1 MEAETNSP
9 EDASSKSVPL
19 VKSIINI
26 GNEEIIFPQK
36 LGTEVNSEYPLVEE
50 KGKADRKTDEV
61 SEIRPQEIHQESCE
75 VCVGSEKQ
83 AEVPS
88 DWLKQRDSEGLV
100 MTESIPK
107 SSEHEHEPMST
118 IPELAINHSE
128 MAEKICEEE
137 TYNEEEESTEID
149 DDKSC
154 RPENDLGKRSK
165 ALEAIDQTQFMGKD
179 TAVNEHADHQSE
191 APSMEN
197 VITKHSNSE
206 EKLLAES
213 SIKSNYEEEPLQK
226 ILELYSVDNSEIKI
240 DGKVMPEKE
249 IGVPADGTLKT
260 LSTTECIGAEELEK
274 KDEGKFAHEK
284 AKEMEAAT
292 EMQLL
297 ERASADSPP
306 ENKDKSAV
314 STSEFVKGHTDEIS
328 QQQTHKN
335 DETAVIDTG
344 KSSAEPEGDEKLD
357 KEAKAITQLLNTE
370 TESPP
375 EEEVQPRL
383 PTPDIVQQKTD
394 QIIKQQS
401 LNEDQPDVIDNAKSC
416 IAENELDRVSTVI
429 EEPVQL
435 ETKDN
440 ISIVKEQA
448 DQQSEETS
456 MQSVTTN
463 YIIEGHVISEST
475 TKLTD
480 DVHESHSIK
489 NLERKDANEI
499 REEATDVKQSI
510 RKTEAKGI
518 SEDKALQ
525 TLFSAELVGSKT
537 VEERCQEDIKPEAQL
552 AVTYANEEQTPQ
564 HEFDTKK
571 EIPEEEACQLTAE
584 NEPKSEPQIVA
595 QNNETTCIKHPY
607 LNGETA
613 EINPTSDT
621 VEQEIT
627 MSHTKEKLAIEDDK
641 KFNLEEVQGTVKETK
656 MQLQDTTT
664 ESVSKEEPIQ
674 PIARAGSVRTEAHDE
689 SSSEEIQPEANVTE
703 KSNKEVLTSHVTEK
717 EGIWDNGK
725 CSQVEEA
732 KTIEEPTKMQLQE
745 EEVQTRSPTPAS
757 VEGDTNQIWQQ
768 EALYIDDSEVN
779 DNAKQGY
786 IPKIAQDIK
795 LTIAQETEK
804 PETMDNVRI
813 VREKLDN
820 KDVSDIRL
828 QEGTD
833 AKQLTDV
840 EISKSETEGVSKDE
854 AQQPITNRVLVG
866 TEVVDEGSQ
875 EEKESEA
882 DVEVLSN
889 KEEQRPEYVT
899 GGTVEINTTSYTN
912 ENEEV
917 PTSSVSAKEGIEN
930 DGKFSKEGESKGVEE
945 KTKMQKQKSPTPAFV
960 KGDTY
965 QIPQQE
971 TLYID
976 SEVFDNAKQWCIP
989 AIELDKK
996 TTVVQETS
1004 NPETKDKVSVEAE
1017 NLDHKDATEI
1027 KAEEGTYAQQL
1038 TDVEMLKSER
1048 EGMPI
1053 DEAQQPIANA
1063 VLVGSE
1069 ALDESSQEEIPP
1081 QTYLKEKSNKE
1092 VPTPEYVTDEVVEI
1106 NTSNY
1111 TEKQEVP
1118 KSHVEERER
1127 IGDKL
1132 NQEKVEGIEEA
1143 TKMELLE
1150 EEVQMR
1156 SSTLA
1161 SVQGDTNQIL
1171 QKETLHVNESEVI
1184 QNGTI
1189 VQEIEVYETEDNAG
1203 RVIENL
1209 DNDASEIRAEEGMDA
1224 KQLTDL
1230 EMSKSETEGVPEDE
1244 VMQPISNAV
1253 QVRIEAVEESKQES
1267 QPKADATDK
1276 SNREV
1281 LIKKFVTEETAE
1293 INTNNY
1299 TEEQDTVQ
1307 TSHANEQE
1315 GTMDDEK
1322 LHEEEAKGIE
1332 EKTKTQ
1338 FPEEEFQTTSPIP
1351 AFIQEDSGQTSQQET
1366 LNIDESEVLDNDKQS
1381 CIPEREL
1388 DGKSTVVQETNNPE
1402 TKDNVSTGADNLD
1415 NKDEI
1420 EVTAEQGTCV
1430 EQLTNVEIP
1439 KSETKGVP
1447 KDEPLQ
1453 PIANIVLVRTEAVNE
1468 GSQQG
1473 IQTQADVTQK
1483 SNKDVKTPEYVT
1495 AETIEK
1501 NTTNYN
1507 KEQEKVPS
1515 TPAKDE
1521 GIKTKFNHK
1530 EEANGIEEAA
1540 KIQSLEEE
1548 VQTKSPTPILI
1559 QGDNNQVPYKETL
1572 AVDRSEVI
1580 DNAKQSCITEIELDG
1595 GNSIVVQETEKPET
1609 KNNVNIRTRNF
1620 EDKDASEIKAEEGSY
1635 DKQVT
1640 EVERSKSL
1648 TEDVPEYEDPTEIE
1662 ITVVVGAETVNDSN
1676 QEQIELDD
1684 GTEKKSN
1691 KEEQTPKYAADDTA
1705 QINTNNY
1712 PDEHD
1717 KDQTSHAKI
1726 KEGIDEEILDQMTK
1740 AKATVQSSKMH
1751 LPQEEI
1757 QTTSLTPAVVQG
1769 NTKQIS
1775 QHELLHVDES
1785 EETIDYVKQSCIPEI
1800 ELERRSTIAQ
1810 ETEKPESN
1818 DSISKITEMSATNDA
1833 TKIRAEEETDSKTLA
1848 DLKMQN
1854 SEIEED
1860 QVRQPIVIITERVD
1874 DTKEEQ
1880 IQLDKDITE
1889 KKPNKEEQTK
1899 QCVDDDTAEINT
1911 TSYTDQHDKV
1921 QTSDAEVKQGI
1932 EDDENLGR
1940 LIEDQATAESS
1951 KMQLPREEVLTISL
1965 TPACVQIDTEKIL
1978 QQELL
1983 HVDESEGIDYVKQ
1996 SCKEEIELGRNTTF
2010 AQETEKPETKDN
2022 NSKVTENSATSDA
2035 TKVKAVEETDSKSL
2049 VNFKTNKSEIEEDQV
2064 RQPKGNAV
2072 GIVTERVN
2080 DTKDEEIQLDE
2091 DITQKKP
2098 NEEKQTTQCVDEET
2112 AEINTTSY
2120 TDQHDKVQ
2128 TSDTEVKQG
2137 IEDDENLGPQ
2147 IEDQATAE
2155 SSKMQLPKEEV
2166 LTLTPASVQMDT
2178 EKILQQELLHVDESE
2193 TIDYVKQSCKEEI
2206 ELGRNTTF
2214 AQETE
2219 KPETKDNNSKVTE
2232 NSATSD
2238 ATKIKAEEGTD
2249 SRTLADFK
2257 TDKSEIEV
2265 DQVRQPIEISIA
2277 ILTERVDDTKGEQI
2291 QLDEDITEKKPNEE
2305 EQTTQCVD
2313 EDTAEINTTSY
2324 IDQHDK
2330 VQTSDT
2336 EVKQGIEDDEN
2347 LGPQIE
2353 DQATAESSKM
2363 QLPKEEVLT
2372 LTPASVQM
2380 DTEKILQQEL
2390 LHVDE
2395 SEAIDYVKQSCIEEI
2410 ELGRN
2415 TTFAQETEKPETKDN
2430 ISKVIENSATSDAT
2444 KIKAEEGTDSR
2455 TLADFKTDK
2464 SEIEE
2469 DQVWQPIGIALTI
2482 VTERVGDTKEEQI
2495 QLDED
2500 ITEKKPNE
2508 EEQTT
2513 QFVDEDTA
2521 EINTTS
2527 YISKVTENSATSDA
2541 TKIKAEEETD
2551 SKTLADFKTD
2561 KSEIEENQIRQP
2573 IGISV
2578 AIVTERVDDTK
2589 EEQIQLDEDIT
2600 EKKPNEEE
2608 QTKQYVD
2615 DDTAKVNTT
2624 SYTDQHD
2631 KVQTSDA
2638 EVKQGIEDDENLGP
2652 QIEDQATAES
2662 SKMQLPKEEVLTLTP
2677 ASVQMDTEKILQQE
2691 LLHVDESETIDYV
2704 KQSCIE
2710 EIELGRNTT
2719 FAQET
2724 EKSETKDNISK
2735 VTENSA
2741 TSDATKI
2748 KAEEETDSKTFA
2760 DLKTDNS
2767 EIEEN
2772 QIRQPIGIAVA
2783 IVTER
2788 VDDTKEEQIQ
2798 LDEDITEKK
2807 PNEEEQTK
2815 QCVDDDTAKINT
2827 TSYTDQHD
2835 KVQTCDAEVKQGI
2848 EDDENFGPQIEDQA
2862 TAESSKMQLPR
2873 EEVLTISLTPA
2884 FVQVDTEQISQQ
2896 ELLHVDE
2903 SEVIDYV
2910 KQCCIHEIELER
2922 KSTIAQETQKPKTK
2936 DSISKVTEN
2945 LGSINARK
2953 IRAEE
2958 ETYSKTLADFKTR
2971 NSEIEDQVRQPIVIV
2986 TERVDDTKEE
2996 QIQLDEDIT
3005 EKKSNEEEQTTQY
3018 VAEDTAEIH
3027 TTSYI
3032 DQHDKVQTSDAEVKQ
3047 EIENDENFG
3056 PQVEDQAIAE
3066 SSKMKLPKEEVQT
3079 RSPSAGFVQ
3088 HDTDKILQQELLELD
3103 QSEVIDYVMQSC
3115 IPEIEFDRKSII
3127 AQETEKTETEDN
3139 ISNVTENLGTNYESK
3154 VREEEETDVKKFVDL
3169 KMPKS
3174 EIAVV
3179 VGTETVDDS
3188 NQEQMRLEE
3197 DITEKKSN
3205 REEQTPQYVAE
3216 DTAEINTNNYTN
3228 EHDKVQTSD
3237 AEVKERIEDDEKFGQ
3252 QEETKGIEETRKIQL
3267 LEKEV
3272 QTRSPTTAFVQGN
3285 SDQILQQEL
3294 LHVDES
3300 EVIDYMKQSS
3310 LPEIQ
3315 LDRKSTVV
3323 QETEKLNTKDNVGI
3337 VTEKLGTTDAR
3348 KIRAELADFKMPKS
3362 EIEEVP
3368 EDEVP
3373 QPIAVAVAIRTETI
3387 DDINKKQIQLK
3398 EDITDK
3404 KSNKEQSPQYVVED
3418 TAEINTNSYTDGHDK
3433 VQTSHAE
3440 VNQGIEGF
3448 GQEEEASGLEER
3460 NKRQLPKEE
3469 VQITSPTPAFVQRD
3483 TAQISQ
3489 QELLHIDESEV
3500 IDYVKQSCI
3509 QEIELDIKSTTFQET
3524 EKPEAKD
3531 NVGIVTEN
3539 IGTND
3544 ASEIKEKE
3552 ETDAENL
3559 ADLKMAES
3567 EIEGVPKEES
3577 LKPIPD
3583 TVFVENKAVIA
3594 SQEKR
3599 QPQQEFVKKF
3609 NKEVQKPQYFTEVS
3623 AKIETTNDTEEPEEV
3638 PPSQPPKEKS
3648 GIKDDGKLEEEQEE
3662 KGIEEATKTQLQDKD
3677 IRTTLPIH
3685 TLIQGHFDQIL
3696 QQQTLHDDESK
3707 GIGNAKK
3714 SCTHEMELDRE
3725 SIIVEE
3731 PETKDN
3737 VNIIKQ
3743 EQANNQ
3749 SEKSSIQRG
3758 ITDNITAEGLVTLES
3773 NRKISDDVCTD
3784 EQKTVKS
3791 CSTENLDNKNASEIR
3806 VEKSSEAKPSTYVEI
3821 IESKTQGEPEDKAL
3835 QTRLN
3840 SSSNGNEGL
3849 DESSPEDRQTEAE
3862 FTENFNKDVQT
3873 PQRDTKVTAETN
3885 TATYPDKQQEA
3896 PASDANE
3903 KLGIQD
3909 EGKFDQEEAEGI
3921 EESIEKLLPEE
3932 EIQYTLP
3939 TPTSVQGDIDKMSQQ
3954 QTLHDNEIE
3963 AINNAKSCMTE
3974 FELDRKSIVVEEPKP
3989 ETKANVDFVKEEQAD
4004 HQSEESSVQSFITN
4018 YLIVERHMT
4027 SESNKES
4034 SDDVDLDGHKKEES
4048 HLVEFLQIKDAS
4060 EIRAKGIHTNQLT
4073 DIEIQKSETEGV
4085 AEDKGMQTM
4094 SSTTSGKNYASNEC
4108 CQEEIQPQEEYVET
4122 HIKEVKTPYYEF
4134 DMQKQI
4140 PEAFGIQE
4148 DACQIMAENEKKLK
4162 SQLAPPNK
4170 ETTFIDNLYSD
4181 GEIAKTNPI
4190 NDIEKVVNPKS
4201 RTMEKSVIHD
4211 DSKFNEEKAKGI
4223 EEMAKIKLLDTATDS
4238 PQKEVQPKLPAP
4250 ATVQGDT
4257 DQILQ
4262 HQTLP
4267 SDASGIIDNDMRC
4280 IPENK
4285 LDRMSTVI
4293 EEPEIKANINIVEEE
4308 QSDKQSQEPSMQSLI
4323 TEYITEEGHL
4333 ASESNSKLS
4342 YDMNAKTVNLQVV
4355 ENLGIKYG
4363 SKMTVEEVT
4372 DARPPRGVEVEK
4384 TKNEGVLD
4392 FKAKTLTNAEL
4403 AEHETLYE
4411 TNQETQPEEEFSGT
4425 YSKGKQ
4431 TPQSSM
4437 ESVITKHIN
4446 SEGKEITESSTN
4458 SSYDEEEQEQVI
4470 NTYTIENSEI
4480 KDGRKIM
4487 LEEASDIK
4495 EATDEPVD
4503 RAISI
4508 ISPMSFVRI
4517 GIVDESIQEQI
4528 QMEVQPA
4535 VINTEED
4542 QKPENDFVRNTEILE
4557 EFDLKKVSG
4566 NTCVENEGKVKV
4578 QSEAN
4583 NQKTIKKHPNLEELE
4598 TAETSPSS
4606 DTKELGK
4613 QREVT
4618 KLGGVSE
4625 SVSVDITEHTD
4636 MGKLETQETE
4646 NAISGNTK
4654 EDKAGDEFEK
4664 ISPSSSVDVIS
4675 RDSQDTGTKVL
4686 HKKSNGIL
4694 SGVGSKVKHSISK
4707 VKKVITG
4714 KSSRPKTPPSSK

>member
-2561 KSEIEENQIRQP
+2561 KSEIEE
-2573 IGISV
+2573 
-2578 AIVTERVDDTK
+2578 
-2589 EEQIQLDEDIT
+2589 
-2600 EKKPNEEE
+2600 
-2608 QTKQYVD
+2608 
-2615 DDTAKVNTT
+2615 
-2624 SYTDQHD
+2624 
-2631 KVQTSDA
+2631 
-2638 EVKQGIEDDENLGP
+2638 
-2652 QIEDQATAES
+2652 
-2662 SKMQLPKEEVLTLTP
+2662 
-2677 ASVQMDTEKILQQE
+2677 
-2691 LLHVDESETIDYV
+2691 
-2704 KQSCIE
+2704 
-2710 EIELGRNTT
+2710 
-2719 FAQET
+2719 
-2724 EKSETKDNISK
+2724 
-2735 VTENSA
+2735 
-2741 TSDATKI
+2741 
-2748 KAEEETDSKTFA
+2748 
-2760 DLKTDNS
+2760 
-2767 EIEEN
+2767 
-2772 QIRQPIGIAVA
+2772 
-2783 IVTER
+2783 
-2788 VDDTKEEQIQ
+2788 
-2798 LDEDITEKK
+2798 
-2807 PNEEEQTK
+2807 
-2815 QCVDDDTAKINT
+2815 
-2827 TSYTDQHD
+2827 
-2835 KVQTCDAEVKQGI
+2835 
-2848 EDDENFGPQIEDQA
+2848 
-2862 TAESSKMQLPR
+2862 
-2873 EEVLTISLTPA
+2873 
-2884 FVQVDTEQISQQ
+2884 
-2896 ELLHVDE
+2896 
-2903 SEVIDYV
+2903 
-2910 KQCCIHEIELER
+2910 
-2922 KSTIAQETQKPKTK
+2922 
-2936 DSISKVTEN
+2936 
-2945 LGSINARK
+2945 
-2953 IRAEE
+2953 
-2958 ETYSKTLADFKTR
+2958 
-2971 NSEIEDQVRQPIVIV
+2971 DQVRQPIVIV

-3174 EIAVV
+3174 EIAEINVPEDELLQTITIAVV

>member
-1048 EGMPI
+1048 EG
-1053 DEAQQPIANA
+1053 
-1063 VLVGSE
+1063 
-1069 ALDESSQEEIPP
+1069 
-1081 QTYLKEKSNKE
+1081 
-1092 VPTPEYVTDEVVEI
+1092 
-1106 NTSNY
+1106 
-1111 TEKQEVP
+1111 
-1118 KSHVEERER
+1118 
-1127 IGDKL
+1127 
-1132 NQEKVEGIEEA
+1132 
-1143 TKMELLE
+1143 
-1150 EEVQMR
+1150 
-1156 SSTLA
+1156 
-1161 SVQGDTNQIL
+1161 
-1171 QKETLHVNESEVI
+1171 
-1184 QNGTI
+1184 
-1189 VQEIEVYETEDNAG
+1189 
-1203 RVIENL
+1203 
-1209 DNDASEIRAEEGMDA
+1209 
-1224 KQLTDL
+1224 
-1230 EMSKSETEGVPEDE
+1230 VPEDE

-2257 TDKSEIEV
+2257 TDKSEIE
-2265 DQVRQPIEISIA
+2265 
-2277 ILTERVDDTKGEQI
+2277 GEQI

-2767 EIEEN
+2767 EIEE
-2772 QIRQPIGIAVA
+2772 
-2783 IVTER
+2783 
-2788 VDDTKEEQIQ
+2788 
-2798 LDEDITEKK
+2798 
-2807 PNEEEQTK
+2807 
-2815 QCVDDDTAKINT
+2815 
-2827 TSYTDQHD
+2827 
-2835 KVQTCDAEVKQGI
+2835 
-2848 EDDENFGPQIEDQA
+2848 
-2862 TAESSKMQLPR
+2862 
-2873 EEVLTISLTPA
+2873 
-2884 FVQVDTEQISQQ
+2884 
-2896 ELLHVDE
+2896 
-2903 SEVIDYV
+2903 
-2910 KQCCIHEIELER
+2910 
-2922 KSTIAQETQKPKTK
+2922 
-2936 DSISKVTEN
+2936 
-2945 LGSINARK
+2945 
-2953 IRAEE
+2953 
-2958 ETYSKTLADFKTR
+2958 
-2971 NSEIEDQVRQPIVIV
+2971 DQVRQPIVIV

-3174 EIAVV
+3174 EIAEDELLQTITIAVV

-4384 TKNEGVLD
+4384 TKNE
-4392 FKAKTLTNAEL
+4392 EL

>member
-297 ERASADSPP
+297 ERASAD
-306 ENKDKSAV
+306 
-314 STSEFVKGHTDEIS
+314 
-328 QQQTHKN
+328 
-335 DETAVIDTG
+335 
-344 KSSAEPEGDEKLD
+344 
-357 KEAKAITQLLNTE
+357 
-370 TESPP
+370 SPP

-1048 EGMPI
+1048 
-1053 DEAQQPIANA
+1053 
-1063 VLVGSE
+1063 
-1069 ALDESSQEEIPP
+1069 
-1081 QTYLKEKSNKE
+1081 
-1092 VPTPEYVTDEVVEI
+1092 
-1106 NTSNY
+1106 
-1111 TEKQEVP
+1111 
-1118 KSHVEERER
+1118 
-1127 IGDKL
+1127 
-1132 NQEKVEGIEEA
+1132 
-1143 TKMELLE
+1143 
-1150 EEVQMR
+1150 
-1156 SSTLA
+1156 
-1161 SVQGDTNQIL
+1161 
-1171 QKETLHVNESEVI
+1171 
-1184 QNGTI
+1184 
-1189 VQEIEVYETEDNAG
+1189 
-1203 RVIENL
+1203 
-1209 DNDASEIRAEEGMDA
+1209 
-1224 KQLTDL
+1224 
-1230 EMSKSETEGVPEDE
+1230 EGVPEDE

-2971 NSEIEDQVRQPIVIV
+2971 NSEIEEDQVRQPIVIV

-3174 EIAVV
+3174 EIAEINVPEDELLQTITIAVV

>member
-1048 EGMPI
+1048 EG
-1053 DEAQQPIANA
+1053 
-1063 VLVGSE
+1063 
-1069 ALDESSQEEIPP
+1069 
-1081 QTYLKEKSNKE
+1081 
-1092 VPTPEYVTDEVVEI
+1092 
-1106 NTSNY
+1106 
-1111 TEKQEVP
+1111 
-1118 KSHVEERER
+1118 
-1127 IGDKL
+1127 
-1132 NQEKVEGIEEA
+1132 
-1143 TKMELLE
+1143 
-1150 EEVQMR
+1150 
-1156 SSTLA
+1156 
-1161 SVQGDTNQIL
+1161 
-1171 QKETLHVNESEVI
+1171 
-1184 QNGTI
+1184 
-1189 VQEIEVYETEDNAG
+1189 
-1203 RVIENL
+1203 
-1209 DNDASEIRAEEGMDA
+1209 
-1224 KQLTDL
+1224 
-1230 EMSKSETEGVPEDE
+1230 VPEDE

-2257 TDKSEIEV
+2257 TDKSEIE
-2265 DQVRQPIEISIA
+2265 
-2277 ILTERVDDTKGEQI
+2277 GEQI

-2767 EIEEN
+2767 EIEE
-2772 QIRQPIGIAVA
+2772 
-2783 IVTER
+2783 
-2788 VDDTKEEQIQ
+2788 
-2798 LDEDITEKK
+2798 
-2807 PNEEEQTK
+2807 
-2815 QCVDDDTAKINT
+2815 
-2827 TSYTDQHD
+2827 
-2835 KVQTCDAEVKQGI
+2835 VKQGI

-2971 NSEIEDQVRQPIVIV
+2971 NSEIEEDQVRQPIVIV

-3174 EIAVV
+3174 EIADELLQTITIAVV

-3567 EIEGVPKEES
+3567 EIE
-3577 LKPIPD
+3577 
-3583 TVFVENKAVIA
+3583 AVIA

-4384 TKNEGVLD
+4384 TKNE
-4392 FKAKTLTNAEL
+4392 EL

>member
-2257 TDKSEIEV
+2257 TDKSEIE

-2415 TTFAQETEKPETKDN
+2415 TTFAQET
-2430 ISKVIENSATSDAT
+2430 
-2444 KIKAEEGTDSR
+2444 
-2455 TLADFKTDK
+2455 
-2464 SEIEE
+2464 
-2469 DQVWQPIGIALTI
+2469 
-2482 VTERVGDTKEEQI
+2482 
-2495 QLDED
+2495 
-2500 ITEKKPNE
+2500 
-2508 EEQTT
+2508 
-2513 QFVDEDTA
+2513 
-2521 EINTTS
+2521 
-2527 YISKVTENSATSDA
+2527 
-2541 TKIKAEEETD
+2541 
-2551 SKTLADFKTD
+2551 
-2561 KSEIEENQIRQP
+2561 
-2573 IGISV
+2573 
-2578 AIVTERVDDTK
+2578 
-2589 EEQIQLDEDIT
+2589 
-2600 EKKPNEEE
+2600 
-2608 QTKQYVD
+2608 
-2615 DDTAKVNTT
+2615 
-2624 SYTDQHD
+2624 
-2631 KVQTSDA
+2631 
-2638 EVKQGIEDDENLGP
+2638 
-2652 QIEDQATAES
+2652 
-2662 SKMQLPKEEVLTLTP
+2662 
-2677 ASVQMDTEKILQQE
+2677 
-2691 LLHVDESETIDYV
+2691 
-2704 KQSCIE
+2704 
-2710 EIELGRNTT
+2710 
-2719 FAQET
+2719 
-2724 EKSETKDNISK
+2724 
-2735 VTENSA
+2735 
-2741 TSDATKI
+2741 
-2748 KAEEETDSKTFA
+2748 
-2760 DLKTDNS
+2760 
-2767 EIEEN
+2767 
-2772 QIRQPIGIAVA
+2772 
-2783 IVTER
+2783 
-2788 VDDTKEEQIQ
+2788 
-2798 LDEDITEKK
+2798 
-2807 PNEEEQTK
+2807 
-2815 QCVDDDTAKINT
+2815 
-2827 TSYTDQHD
+2827 
-2835 KVQTCDAEVKQGI
+2835 
-2848 EDDENFGPQIEDQA
+2848 
-2862 TAESSKMQLPR
+2862 
-2873 EEVLTISLTPA
+2873 
-2884 FVQVDTEQISQQ
+2884 
-2896 ELLHVDE
+2896 
-2903 SEVIDYV
+2903 
-2910 KQCCIHEIELER
+2910 
-2922 KSTIAQETQKPKTK
+2922 QKPKTK

-2971 NSEIEDQVRQPIVIV
+2971 NSEIEEDQVRQPIVIV

-3174 EIAVV
+3174 EIAEDELLQTITIAVV

>member
-1048 EGMPI
+1048 
-1053 DEAQQPIANA
+1053 
-1063 VLVGSE
+1063 
-1069 ALDESSQEEIPP
+1069 
-1081 QTYLKEKSNKE
+1081 
-1092 VPTPEYVTDEVVEI
+1092 
-1106 NTSNY
+1106 
-1111 TEKQEVP
+1111 
-1118 KSHVEERER
+1118 
-1127 IGDKL
+1127 
-1132 NQEKVEGIEEA
+1132 
-1143 TKMELLE
+1143 
-1150 EEVQMR
+1150 
-1156 SSTLA
+1156 
-1161 SVQGDTNQIL
+1161 
-1171 QKETLHVNESEVI
+1171 
-1184 QNGTI
+1184 
-1189 VQEIEVYETEDNAG
+1189 
-1203 RVIENL
+1203 
-1209 DNDASEIRAEEGMDA
+1209 
-1224 KQLTDL
+1224 
-1230 EMSKSETEGVPEDE
+1230 EGVPEDE

-2767 EIEEN
+2767 EIEE
-2772 QIRQPIGIAVA
+2772 
-2783 IVTER
+2783 
-2788 VDDTKEEQIQ
+2788 
-2798 LDEDITEKK
+2798 
-2807 PNEEEQTK
+2807 
-2815 QCVDDDTAKINT
+2815 
-2827 TSYTDQHD
+2827 
-2835 KVQTCDAEVKQGI
+2835 
-2848 EDDENFGPQIEDQA
+2848 
-2862 TAESSKMQLPR
+2862 
-2873 EEVLTISLTPA
+2873 
-2884 FVQVDTEQISQQ
+2884 
-2896 ELLHVDE
+2896 
-2903 SEVIDYV
+2903 
-2910 KQCCIHEIELER
+2910 
-2922 KSTIAQETQKPKTK
+2922 
-2936 DSISKVTEN
+2936 
-2945 LGSINARK
+2945 
-2953 IRAEE
+2953 
-2958 ETYSKTLADFKTR
+2958 
-2971 NSEIEDQVRQPIVIV
+2971 DQVRQPIVIV

-3174 EIAVV
+3174 EIAEDELLQTITIAVV

-4384 TKNEGVLD
+4384 TKNE
-4392 FKAKTLTNAEL
+4392 EL

>member
-1048 EGMPI
+1048 EG
-1053 DEAQQPIANA
+1053 
-1063 VLVGSE
+1063 
-1069 ALDESSQEEIPP
+1069 
-1081 QTYLKEKSNKE
+1081 
-1092 VPTPEYVTDEVVEI
+1092 
-1106 NTSNY
+1106 
-1111 TEKQEVP
+1111 
-1118 KSHVEERER
+1118 
-1127 IGDKL
+1127 
-1132 NQEKVEGIEEA
+1132 
-1143 TKMELLE
+1143 
-1150 EEVQMR
+1150 
-1156 SSTLA
+1156 
-1161 SVQGDTNQIL
+1161 
-1171 QKETLHVNESEVI
+1171 
-1184 QNGTI
+1184 
-1189 VQEIEVYETEDNAG
+1189 
-1203 RVIENL
+1203 
-1209 DNDASEIRAEEGMDA
+1209 
-1224 KQLTDL
+1224 
-1230 EMSKSETEGVPEDE
+1230 VPEDE

-2257 TDKSEIEV
+2257 TDKSEIE

-2415 TTFAQETEKPETKDN
+2415 TTFAQET
-2430 ISKVIENSATSDAT
+2430 
-2444 KIKAEEGTDSR
+2444 
-2455 TLADFKTDK
+2455 
-2464 SEIEE
+2464 
-2469 DQVWQPIGIALTI
+2469 
-2482 VTERVGDTKEEQI
+2482 
-2495 QLDED
+2495 
-2500 ITEKKPNE
+2500 
-2508 EEQTT
+2508 
-2513 QFVDEDTA
+2513 
-2521 EINTTS
+2521 
-2527 YISKVTENSATSDA
+2527 
-2541 TKIKAEEETD
+2541 
-2551 SKTLADFKTD
+2551 
-2561 KSEIEENQIRQP
+2561 
-2573 IGISV
+2573 
-2578 AIVTERVDDTK
+2578 
-2589 EEQIQLDEDIT
+2589 
-2600 EKKPNEEE
+2600 
-2608 QTKQYVD
+2608 
-2615 DDTAKVNTT
+2615 
-2624 SYTDQHD
+2624 
-2631 KVQTSDA
+2631 
-2638 EVKQGIEDDENLGP
+2638 
-2652 QIEDQATAES
+2652 
-2662 SKMQLPKEEVLTLTP
+2662 
-2677 ASVQMDTEKILQQE
+2677 
-2691 LLHVDESETIDYV
+2691 
-2704 KQSCIE
+2704 
-2710 EIELGRNTT
+2710 
-2719 FAQET
+2719 
-2724 EKSETKDNISK
+2724 
-2735 VTENSA
+2735 
-2741 TSDATKI
+2741 
-2748 KAEEETDSKTFA
+2748 
-2760 DLKTDNS
+2760 
-2767 EIEEN
+2767 
-2772 QIRQPIGIAVA
+2772 
-2783 IVTER
+2783 
-2788 VDDTKEEQIQ
+2788 
-2798 LDEDITEKK
+2798 
-2807 PNEEEQTK
+2807 
-2815 QCVDDDTAKINT
+2815 
-2827 TSYTDQHD
+2827 
-2835 KVQTCDAEVKQGI
+2835 
-2848 EDDENFGPQIEDQA
+2848 
-2862 TAESSKMQLPR
+2862 
-2873 EEVLTISLTPA
+2873 
-2884 FVQVDTEQISQQ
+2884 
-2896 ELLHVDE
+2896 
-2903 SEVIDYV
+2903 
-2910 KQCCIHEIELER
+2910 
-2922 KSTIAQETQKPKTK
+2922 QKPKTK

-2971 NSEIEDQVRQPIVIV
+2971 NSEIEEDQVRQPIVIV

-3174 EIAVV
+3174 EIAEDELLQTITIAVV

>member
-297 ERASADSPP
+297 ERASAD
-306 ENKDKSAV
+306 
-314 STSEFVKGHTDEIS
+314 
-328 QQQTHKN
+328 
-335 DETAVIDTG
+335 
-344 KSSAEPEGDEKLD
+344 
-357 KEAKAITQLLNTE
+357 
-370 TESPP
+370 SPP

-2257 TDKSEIEV
+2257 TDKSEIE

-2415 TTFAQETEKPETKDN
+2415 TTFAQET
-2430 ISKVIENSATSDAT
+2430 
-2444 KIKAEEGTDSR
+2444 
-2455 TLADFKTDK
+2455 
-2464 SEIEE
+2464 
-2469 DQVWQPIGIALTI
+2469 
-2482 VTERVGDTKEEQI
+2482 
-2495 QLDED
+2495 
-2500 ITEKKPNE
+2500 
-2508 EEQTT
+2508 
-2513 QFVDEDTA
+2513 
-2521 EINTTS
+2521 
-2527 YISKVTENSATSDA
+2527 
-2541 TKIKAEEETD
+2541 
-2551 SKTLADFKTD
+2551 
-2561 KSEIEENQIRQP
+2561 
-2573 IGISV
+2573 
-2578 AIVTERVDDTK
+2578 
-2589 EEQIQLDEDIT
+2589 
-2600 EKKPNEEE
+2600 
-2608 QTKQYVD
+2608 
-2615 DDTAKVNTT
+2615 
-2624 SYTDQHD
+2624 
-2631 KVQTSDA
+2631 
-2638 EVKQGIEDDENLGP
+2638 
-2652 QIEDQATAES
+2652 
-2662 SKMQLPKEEVLTLTP
+2662 
-2677 ASVQMDTEKILQQE
+2677 
-2691 LLHVDESETIDYV
+2691 
-2704 KQSCIE
+2704 
-2710 EIELGRNTT
+2710 
-2719 FAQET
+2719 
-2724 EKSETKDNISK
+2724 
-2735 VTENSA
+2735 
-2741 TSDATKI
+2741 
-2748 KAEEETDSKTFA
+2748 
-2760 DLKTDNS
+2760 
-2767 EIEEN
+2767 
-2772 QIRQPIGIAVA
+2772 
-2783 IVTER
+2783 
-2788 VDDTKEEQIQ
+2788 
-2798 LDEDITEKK
+2798 
-2807 PNEEEQTK
+2807 
-2815 QCVDDDTAKINT
+2815 
-2827 TSYTDQHD
+2827 
-2835 KVQTCDAEVKQGI
+2835 
-2848 EDDENFGPQIEDQA
+2848 
-2862 TAESSKMQLPR
+2862 
-2873 EEVLTISLTPA
+2873 
-2884 FVQVDTEQISQQ
+2884 
-2896 ELLHVDE
+2896 
-2903 SEVIDYV
+2903 
-2910 KQCCIHEIELER
+2910 
-2922 KSTIAQETQKPKTK
+2922 QKPKTK

-2971 NSEIEDQVRQPIVIV
+2971 NSEIEEDQVRQPIVIV

-3174 EIAVV
+3174 EIAEDELLQTITIAVV

>member
-297 ERASADSPP
+297 ERASAD
-306 ENKDKSAV
+306 
-314 STSEFVKGHTDEIS
+314 
-328 QQQTHKN
+328 
-335 DETAVIDTG
+335 
-344 KSSAEPEGDEKLD
+344 
-357 KEAKAITQLLNTE
+357 
-370 TESPP
+370 SPP

-1048 EGMPI
+1048 
-1053 DEAQQPIANA
+1053 
-1063 VLVGSE
+1063 
-1069 ALDESSQEEIPP
+1069 
-1081 QTYLKEKSNKE
+1081 
-1092 VPTPEYVTDEVVEI
+1092 
-1106 NTSNY
+1106 
-1111 TEKQEVP
+1111 
-1118 KSHVEERER
+1118 
-1127 IGDKL
+1127 
-1132 NQEKVEGIEEA
+1132 
-1143 TKMELLE
+1143 
-1150 EEVQMR
+1150 
-1156 SSTLA
+1156 
-1161 SVQGDTNQIL
+1161 
-1171 QKETLHVNESEVI
+1171 
-1184 QNGTI
+1184 
-1189 VQEIEVYETEDNAG
+1189 
-1203 RVIENL
+1203 
-1209 DNDASEIRAEEGMDA
+1209 
-1224 KQLTDL
+1224 
-1230 EMSKSETEGVPEDE
+1230 EGVPEDE

-2257 TDKSEIEV
+2257 TDKSEIE

-2415 TTFAQETEKPETKDN
+2415 TTFAQET
-2430 ISKVIENSATSDAT
+2430 
-2444 KIKAEEGTDSR
+2444 
-2455 TLADFKTDK
+2455 
-2464 SEIEE
+2464 
-2469 DQVWQPIGIALTI
+2469 
-2482 VTERVGDTKEEQI
+2482 
-2495 QLDED
+2495 
-2500 ITEKKPNE
+2500 
-2508 EEQTT
+2508 
-2513 QFVDEDTA
+2513 
-2521 EINTTS
+2521 
-2527 YISKVTENSATSDA
+2527 
-2541 TKIKAEEETD
+2541 
-2551 SKTLADFKTD
+2551 
-2561 KSEIEENQIRQP
+2561 
-2573 IGISV
+2573 
-2578 AIVTERVDDTK
+2578 
-2589 EEQIQLDEDIT
+2589 
-2600 EKKPNEEE
+2600 
-2608 QTKQYVD
+2608 
-2615 DDTAKVNTT
+2615 
-2624 SYTDQHD
+2624 
-2631 KVQTSDA
+2631 
-2638 EVKQGIEDDENLGP
+2638 
-2652 QIEDQATAES
+2652 
-2662 SKMQLPKEEVLTLTP
+2662 
-2677 ASVQMDTEKILQQE
+2677 
-2691 LLHVDESETIDYV
+2691 
-2704 KQSCIE
+2704 
-2710 EIELGRNTT
+2710 
-2719 FAQET
+2719 
-2724 EKSETKDNISK
+2724 
-2735 VTENSA
+2735 
-2741 TSDATKI
+2741 
-2748 KAEEETDSKTFA
+2748 
-2760 DLKTDNS
+2760 
-2767 EIEEN
+2767 
-2772 QIRQPIGIAVA
+2772 
-2783 IVTER
+2783 
-2788 VDDTKEEQIQ
+2788 
-2798 LDEDITEKK
+2798 
-2807 PNEEEQTK
+2807 
-2815 QCVDDDTAKINT
+2815 
-2827 TSYTDQHD
+2827 
-2835 KVQTCDAEVKQGI
+2835 
-2848 EDDENFGPQIEDQA
+2848 
-2862 TAESSKMQLPR
+2862 
-2873 EEVLTISLTPA
+2873 
-2884 FVQVDTEQISQQ
+2884 
-2896 ELLHVDE
+2896 
-2903 SEVIDYV
+2903 
-2910 KQCCIHEIELER
+2910 
-2922 KSTIAQETQKPKTK
+2922 QKPKTK

-2971 NSEIEDQVRQPIVIV
+2971 NSEIEEDQVRQPIVIV

-3174 EIAVV
+3174 EIAEDELLQTITIAVV

>member
-2561 KSEIEENQIRQP
+2561 KSEIE
-2573 IGISV
+2573 
-2578 AIVTERVDDTK
+2578 
-2589 EEQIQLDEDIT
+2589 
-2600 EKKPNEEE
+2600 
-2608 QTKQYVD
+2608 
-2615 DDTAKVNTT
+2615 
-2624 SYTDQHD
+2624 
-2631 KVQTSDA
+2631 
-2638 EVKQGIEDDENLGP
+2638 
-2652 QIEDQATAES
+2652 
-2662 SKMQLPKEEVLTLTP
+2662 
-2677 ASVQMDTEKILQQE
+2677 
-2691 LLHVDESETIDYV
+2691 
-2704 KQSCIE
+2704 
-2710 EIELGRNTT
+2710 
-2719 FAQET
+2719 
-2724 EKSETKDNISK
+2724 
-2735 VTENSA
+2735 
-2741 TSDATKI
+2741 
-2748 KAEEETDSKTFA
+2748 
-2760 DLKTDNS
+2760 
-2767 EIEEN
+2767 
-2772 QIRQPIGIAVA
+2772 
-2783 IVTER
+2783 
-2788 VDDTKEEQIQ
+2788 
-2798 LDEDITEKK
+2798 
-2807 PNEEEQTK
+2807 
-2815 QCVDDDTAKINT
+2815 
-2827 TSYTDQHD
+2827 
-2835 KVQTCDAEVKQGI
+2835 
-2848 EDDENFGPQIEDQA
+2848 
-2862 TAESSKMQLPR
+2862 
-2873 EEVLTISLTPA
+2873 
-2884 FVQVDTEQISQQ
+2884 
-2896 ELLHVDE
+2896 
-2903 SEVIDYV
+2903 
-2910 KQCCIHEIELER
+2910 
-2922 KSTIAQETQKPKTK
+2922 
-2936 DSISKVTEN
+2936 
-2945 LGSINARK
+2945 
-2953 IRAEE
+2953 
-2958 ETYSKTLADFKTR
+2958 
-2971 NSEIEDQVRQPIVIV
+2971 DQVRQPIVIV

-3174 EIAVV
+3174 EIAEINVPEDELLQTITIAVV